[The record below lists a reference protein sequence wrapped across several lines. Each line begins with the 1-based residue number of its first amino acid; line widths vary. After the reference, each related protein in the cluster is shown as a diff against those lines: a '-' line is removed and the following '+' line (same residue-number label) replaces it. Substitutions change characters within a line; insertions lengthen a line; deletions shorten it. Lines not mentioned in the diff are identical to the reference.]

1 MTTLVPAVFLFD
13 RLGGR
18 TPLLRLLPHFYAD
31 VRQHREIAR
40 VFTARITEWP
50 AHLEKIA
57 AFWYGATGGP
67 SHYMGPMPT
76 KHISLG
82 LEERHFQAWHGLWSR
97 HCHTQLTPAEA
108 EDLSAL
114 AESIAQRFS
123 QIIMIPT
130 PPNG

>member
-1 MTTLVPAVFLFD
+1 MSTLVPAVSLFD
-13 RLGGR
+13 RLDGR
-18 TPLLRLLPHFYAD
+18 TPLLRLLPHFYTD
-31 VRQHREIAR
+31 VRHHCEIAP
-40 VFTARITEWP
+40 VFAARITEWP

-67 SHYMGPMPT
+67 SLYRGPMPT
-76 KHISLG
+76 KHISLS
-82 LEERHFQAWHGLWSR
+82 LEER

-114 AESIAQRFS
+114 AESIGQRFS

>member
-1 MTTLVPAVFLFD
+1 MTNLVPAVFLFD

-18 TPLLRLLPHFYAD
+18 MPLLRLLPHFYAD

-40 VFTARITEWP
+40 VFTARITEWS

-57 AFWYGATGGP
+57 AFWYGANGGP

-82 LEERHFQAWHGLWSR
+82 LEERHCQAWHGLWSR

-114 AESIAQRFS
+114 AESISQRFS

-130 PPNG
+130 PTNG

>member
-1 MTTLVPAVFLFD
+1 
-13 RLGGR
+13 
-18 TPLLRLLPHFYAD
+18 
-31 VRQHREIAR
+31 
-40 VFTARITEWP
+40 
-50 AHLEKIA
+50 
-57 AFWYGATGGP
+57 
-67 SHYMGPMPT
+67 MGPMPT

-114 AESIAQRFS
+114 AESIGQRFS